1 MNQENIEKALLG
13 FEDETESAEL
23 GAVLRKMSIPS
34 TPANKIALNQFAS
47 QAIQKNIL
55 EKNLTKGQSLIIK
68 QAENLELE
76 TRKNWNAGR
85 VSFTDAEKY
94 IRRDISLSA
103 GMVDMFEDSVSKE
116 VGVTNVSKGRLEDGE
131 NLMLE
136 RIEVNYDRGT
146 GITTK
151 TADFAP
157 VTNTDDNAL
166 YNGELEVM
174 SGGKSI
180 VRIPV
185 SSFCVPKTQGS
196 PANGFNLKAPKLIK
210 EKEEIQV
217 RIHFAGTMNTGSDKD
232 IIEVKLIGDSTKIR

>member
-13 FEDETESAEL
+13 LDDENESTEL
-23 GAVLRKMSIPS
+23 GLVLRKMNVPA
-34 TPANKIALNQFAS
+34 TPANKIAMNQFAA
-47 QAIQKNIL
+47 QTIQKNII
-55 EKNLTKGQSLIIK
+55 EKNLTKGQGLIVA

-76 TRKNWNAGR
+76 TRKNWKAGR
-85 VSFTDAEKY
+85 VSFTDTEKY
-94 IRRDISLSA
+94 IRKDISLAA

-136 RIEVNYDRGT
+136 RIEVNFDRGA

-151 TADFAP
+151 TADLAP
-157 VTNTDDNAL
+157 VTNADDNAL
-166 YNGELEVM
+166 YNGELEIM
-174 SGGKSI
+174 AGGKSI
-180 VRIPV
+180 IRVPV
-185 SSFCVPKTQGS
+185 SSFCIPKVQGS

-217 RIHFAGTMNTGSDKD
+217 RIHFAGTMATSTDKD
-232 IIEVKLIGDSTKIR
+232 IIEVKLIGDSTKLR

>member
-13 FEDETESAEL
+13 LEDESESTEL
-23 GAVLRKMSIPS
+23 GAVLRKMNVPL
-34 TPANKIALNQFAS
+34 TPANKIAMNQFAA
-47 QAIQKNIL
+47 QTVQKNIIQ
-55 EKNLTKGQSLIIK
+55 KNLTKGQGLMVA
-68 QAENLELE
+68 QASNLELE

-85 VSFTDAEKY
+85 ISFTDAEKY
-94 IRRDISLSA
+94 IRRDISLAA

-136 RIEVNYDRGT
+136 RIELNFDRGT

-151 TADFAP
+151 TADLAP
-157 VTNTDDNAL
+157 ITNADDNAL
-166 YNGELEVM
+166 FNGEIEVM
-174 SGGKSI
+174 AGGKSI
-180 VRIPV
+180 IRVPA
-185 SSFCVPKTQGS
+185 SSFCVPKADGS

-217 RIHFAGTMNTGSDKD
+217 RIHFAGTMASSSDKD
-232 IIEVKLIGDSTKIR
+232 IIEVKLIGDSTKLR